1 MKQRQT
7 THSWGPPDGRTTPR
21 VQVLIES
28 ADPALAVSDFGAFTA
43 AGIDV
48 ALCQGPGETHGE
60 CALLRGEPCD
70 LAAGADVVLSDLGA
84 AGAGVP
90 EAHLRTHPAAP
101 VVLRVGPHD
110 GVVPQGCHTLPAT
123 ASVDGQIDVLRR
135 VALDARQ
142 GRRTST

>member
-7 THSWGPPDGRTTPR
+7 THSWGPPDGRTTPL

-90 EAHLRTHPAAP
+90 EAHRRTHPATP
-101 VVLRVGPHD
+101 VVLRQAPGADPVD
-110 GVVPQGCHTLPAT
+110 GCASLSSV